1 MDPAVFAQKSWQTSS
16 SGARQAHTQPGPVR
30 VDTVRYTDE
39 AVVSDLEAVSRHPAQ
54 DAYMT
59 FADEKFCVVDEVPG
73 NELQLEPV
81 RAALREAVSGLTV
94 STDGAQNVSFELTS
108 VPDCYAAPEITAE
121 NTSFDF
127 DELLRQML
135 KDLNYT
141 IDLNLEGQSEQEKI
155 VTLKDKE
162 LSELLSVDKDGSVK
176 VDEKK
181 LDALLAGWKAIADVS
196 NTPFILDTYVDGPK
210 PMNFLKVDY
219 QLDTD
224 ALSQQ
229 LQQALK
235 KLESKDLRAQLLLY
249 KNGEPYAP
257 LTDVYVEVDIDNQR
271 LTVYKNGEVV
281 TSTDIV
287 TGNLN
292 GFQTITGLYY
302 AYNKET
308 DQWMQGEDYLV
319 FSKYWIGI
327 EGAYGLARC
336 IVADA
341 LRQGLLRQRRAA
353 MAALIFR
360 STRCP
365 KSSIPS
371 KSETR
376 SFFSARTN
384 GLSRTQRRREF
395 FNRKKNAPGN
405 VVSGGFAVLWTQPAP
420 VFSEKQ
426 ERKQHIERV

>member
-1 MDPAVFAQKSWQTSS
+1 MKKGWIIALCVLLLLGAGAGYGYYRLHGAAQEAEQTQQALYEQYQAMLQNAEQTTLTVTENGETAGTYTLLQLGLLEATEQAIAAGFTADERMDPAVFAQKSMADKLQWRS
-16 SGARQAHTQPGPVR
+16 QAHTQPGPVR

-176 VDEKK
+176 VDEKNWMRCSQ
-181 LDALLAGWKAIADVS
+181 AGRR
-196 NTPFILDTYVDGPK
+196 
-210 PMNFLKVDY
+210 
-219 QLDTD
+219 
-224 ALSQQ
+224 
-229 LQQALK
+229 
-235 KLESKDLRAQLLLY
+235 LRMY
-249 KNGEPYAP
+249 PIRP
-257 LTDVYVEVDIDNQR
+257 
-271 LTVYKNGEVV
+271 
-281 TSTDIV
+281 
-287 TGNLN
+287 
-292 GFQTITGLYY
+292 
-302 AYNKET
+302 
-308 DQWMQGEDYLV
+308 
-319 FSKYWIGI
+319 
-327 EGAYGLARC
+327 
-336 IVADA
+336 
-341 LRQGLLRQRRAA
+341 
-353 MAALIFR
+353 
-360 STRCP
+360 
-365 KSSIPS
+365 SS
-371 KSETR
+371 
-376 SFFSARTN
+376 
-384 GLSRTQRRREF
+384 
-395 FNRKKNAPGN
+395 
-405 VVSGGFAVLWTQPAP
+405 
-420 VFSEKQ
+420 
-426 ERKQHIERV
+426 